1 MERRPVVLAGCRI
14 GFEDDN
20 SCVLVICD
28 PPNVDDDSTMI
39 GRQRSRWFIVLLL
52 LSFLSRSTA
61 STASLLSLTSSL
73 PSLIPALLAT
83 AMSLSKTDMTL
94 EQLGITLPPA
104 PKPAANYLPCQR
116 VGNILYLSG
125 HLPLRNDGSLVT
137 GVISAGSTDDERQ
150 ANIDHGYQA
159 ARQVGLNLI
168 ATLKQ
173 ELDGDLDRVE
183 QIVKLFGIVQSS
195 GDFHSQHLVVN
206 GCSDLMCQV
215 FGKERGLHARS
226 AIGTNALPLD
236 ISVEIEA
243 IVRVRDGL

>member
-1 MERRPVVLAGCRI
+1 
-14 GFEDDN
+14 
-20 SCVLVICD
+20 
-28 PPNVDDDSTMI
+28 MI
-39 GRQRSRWFIVLLL
+39 GWPGRLLVALL
-52 LSFLSRSTA
+52 LSSIVSV
-61 STASLLSLTSSL
+61 STASLVTLSSSL
-73 PSLIPALLAT
+73 QSFIPALIAT
-83 AMSLSKTDMTL
+83 AMSLSNTDSTL
-94 EQLGITLPPA
+94 QQLGIALPPA

-116 VGNILYLSG
+116 VGNLLYLSG
-125 HLPLRNDGSLVT
+125 HLPLRDDGTLFT
-137 GVISAGSTDDERQ
+137 GVISAGSNDDEQ
-150 ANIDHGYQA
+150 TANIEHGYQA

-195 GDFHSQHLVVN
+195 ADFHSQHLVVN

-243 IVRVRDGL
+243 IVRVRD